1 MDLRH
6 EPRHHRKFEQ
16 QKKTLLAS
24 ANQLFALEGFN
35 SVTVRRIAEQTGL
48 SPGTFYT
55 YFQDKTDVLKH
66 LCEETFAGLIQS
78 LDEVESCNL
87 SPVDT
92 LVESSR
98 AFCRFGTA
106 NPHHFKVFLMASS
119 DFGDLRAVEFI
130 GEMGMASFMR
140 LNRIHAAAGFPNPSP
155 LGGIL
160 WWNSL
165 KGVIDFINLHAHAP
179 WFDAAQLIETT
190 IATLLKGSQ
199 R

>member
-1 MDLRH
+1 VDFSH

-16 QKKTLLAS
+16 QKQLLLAS
-24 ANQLFALEGFN
+24 ANQLFALEGYN

-55 YFQDKTDVLKH
+55 YFKDKTDVLKH
-66 LCEETFAGLIQS
+66 LCEETFAGLNHE
-78 LDEVESCNL
+78 LDEVESKKS
-87 SPVDT
+87 SPLET
-92 LVESSR
+92 LLEASR

-140 LNRIHAAAGFPNPSP
+140 LRRIYESAAFPDMTP
-155 LGGIL
+155 LGSIL

-165 KGVIDFINLHAHAP
+165 KGIIDFINLHAHAP
-179 WFDAAQLIETT
+179 WFDSALLIDTT
-190 IATLLKGSQ
+190 IDTLLKGSQ